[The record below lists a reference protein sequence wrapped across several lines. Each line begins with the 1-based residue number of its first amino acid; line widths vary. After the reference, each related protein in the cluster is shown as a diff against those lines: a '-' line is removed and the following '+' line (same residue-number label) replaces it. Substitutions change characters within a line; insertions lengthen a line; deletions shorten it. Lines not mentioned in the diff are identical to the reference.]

1 MKEKTG
7 KVNFIKRRMKK
18 QSTEKILKKNLGK
31 GLASEVYKGLLKL
44 NNQKT
49 QLKMG
54 KNMENSKIYRQQ
66 MSI

>member
-44 NNQKT
+44 NN
-49 QLKMG
+49 
-54 KNMENSKIYRQQ
+54 
-66 MSI
+66 